1 MGMAAGLSRPRLERL
16 RRVLS
21 GHIERKEIAG
31 LVALVSHHDEVHVET
46 LGTLS
51 IDQPTPMK
59 RDAIFRIASLS
70 KPITAV
76 AAMMLMEDCKLRLDD
91 SVEPWLPELAN
102 RRVLRSMTSEI
113 DDTVPAHR
121 PLTVR
126 DLLTY
131 RMGFGSVMAP
141 PDTFPIQKLIRE
153 YQIGGD
159 GPPLPSQAPTT
170 QEWVKR
176 FGSLPLMAQPGER
189 WMYHVSHEVLGV
201 LIARVSGRS
210 LGAFLQE
217 RIFDPLGMKDTAF
230 HVPPEK
236 RDRLPASYT
245 FNRQTNTLTLYDGV
259 TDTSWGSEPAFE
271 SAGGGL
277 VSTLDDYFAFCR
289 MMLNKGRHGRQ
300 QLLARATIDL
310 MTSDQLT
317 HQQRA
322 GAEVFFGGYR
332 SWGLGMSID
341 IRREEIFHTPGRF
354 GWDGG
359 LGTSAYT
366 DPTEGMIGILFTQRM
381 LDSPQ
386 PPRAFTDFWTLA
398 YAAME

>member
-1 MGMAAGLSRPRLERL
+1 MGMAAGLSRSRLERM

-31 LVALVSHHDEVHVET
+31 LVALVSHHDDVHVET

-51 IDQPTPMK
+51 TDRPTPMK

-76 AAMMLMEDCKLRLDD
+76 AAMMLVEDCKLRLDD
-91 SVEPWLPELAN
+91 SIEPWLPELAN

-113 DDTVPAHR
+113 DDTVPARR
-121 PLTVR
+121 PVTVR

-153 YQIGGD
+153 FKIGGD
-159 GPPLPSQAPTT
+159 GPPLPAHAPATE
-170 QEWVKR
+170 EWVAR
-176 FGSLPLMAQPGER
+176 LSSLPLMAQPGER

-236 RDRLPASYT
+236 RDRLTASYT
-245 FNRQTNTLTLYDGV
+245 FNHQTNTLTLYDGV
-259 TDTSWGSEPAFE
+259 ADTSWGSEPPFE

-277 VSTLDDYFAFCR
+277 VATLDDYFAFCR

-300 QLLARATIDL
+300 QFLARATIGL

-317 HQQRA
+317 PEQRA
-322 GAEVFFGGYR
+322 GAAVFFGGYR

-366 DPTEGMIGILFTQRM
+366 DPAEGLIGILFTQRM
-381 LDSPQ
+381 MDSPQ
-386 PPRAFTDFWTLA
+386 LPRAFTDFWTLA
-398 YAAME
+398 YGALE